1 MIMNAR
7 PHTSFS
13 GMVPMAGN
21 PADMCPRESSE
32 MARLSPMTHSRPGGT
47 ITLNGCIDGLAPG
60 NR

>member
-7 PHTSFS
+7 PATSFS
-13 GMVPMAGN
+13 GTVPMSGE

-47 ITLNGCIDGLAPG
+47 MTLNDFIDGLAPG